1 MYTVPDDAGQE
12 RESDIDRHCGATPT
26 SASLTT
32 RTTSTCDAAAAR
44 PAQNMHPFAA
54 TLFVSVSASA
64 SAFVLPRGVRPRN
77 GRPISAAA
85 PNGIRAGANEDIGSI
100 DRVAVIGSGI
110 SGLSL
115 AIALRSLG
123 GLGGDTGKPP
133 MEIDIFDSRNT
144 LDEKAG
150 SGIQVT
156 GGLSAL
162 RKIDKDLQKEV
173 CESAL
178 PLRRVESKCSPW
190 VNWFG
195 EDGWKI
201 LELDVQKAIRDLAL
215 SEDDCGLV
223 TEDGEVLAYTILRG
237 TLQRIMLD
245 RLQREHGIE
254 VQFGKKLSGISFE
267 ESESEGISC
276 QFADGSRSGS
286 YDLVVGCDGIQSKV
300 KEYVERGKIESDGLA
315 SQSSIY
321 SGLRITFAIQENVKE
336 DIKEC
341 QFTQHFGDNAYAL
354 TSAYGAGKEARA
366 KGAFLV
372 YPDPDYIGPF
382 PRRRGED
389 SDRPDANADWT
400 QDNRIS
406 KDHVKECLDVL
417 GSARVAGNDVASII
431 EQSDRF
437 FDLGVYFHSPFSL
450 SGWSR
455 EVPRTPSKGLFAGPD
470 SKTGKFVV
478 VAGDAAHAM
487 PPFLGQGAN
496 QALQDSYTLA
506 SKIHAY
512 NCNVK
517 TDTGADVRTSLKEY
531 EQLRWLPTTSIT
543 IKAALLGYLEVGPS
557 LLSKFRDVFF
567 YVMGKAGVAKK
578 VFLSSANPKM

>member
-1 MYTVPDDAGQE
+1 MHQFAAIFFL
-12 RESDIDRHCGATPT
+12 S
-26 SASLTT
+26 
-32 RTTSTCDAAAAR
+32 AAA
-44 PAQNMHPFAA
+44 
-54 TLFVSVSASA
+54 A
-64 SAFVLPRGVRPRN
+64 SAFVFPIVPGN
-77 GRPISAAA
+77 GRQTRPTSAVA
-85 PNGIRAGANEDIGSI
+85 PHGLRAVVNDDIGSI

-123 GLGGDTGKPP
+123 GDTARPP
-133 MEIDIFDSRNT
+133 IEVDIFDSRSS

-156 GGLSAL
+156 GGLAAL
-162 RKIDKDLQKEV
+162 RKIDETLQEEV

-201 LELDVQKAIRDLAL
+201 LELDVQKAIRDFAS

-223 TEDGEVLAYTILRG
+223 TEDGDILAYTILRG
-237 TLQRIMLD
+237 TLQRILLE
-245 RLQREHGIE
+245 RLRSEHGIE
-254 VQFGKKLSGISFE
+254 VQFGKKLSGINFDDC
-267 ESESEGISC
+267 ESEGISC
-276 QFADGSRSGS
+276 QFADGSATGQ

-300 KEYVERGKIESDGLA
+300 KEYVERGKIESGGLA

-341 QFTQHFGDNAYAL
+341 QFTQHFGDSAYAL

-382 PRRRGED
+382 PRTRNED
-389 SDRPDANADWT
+389 DSASAVNVNTRPDENGDWT
-400 QDNRIS
+400 QDKRIS
-406 KDHVKECLDVL
+406 KDRITECLGVL
-417 GSARVAGNDVASII
+417 DSSGIPGNDVASII
-431 EQSDRF
+431 ERSDRF

-478 VAGDAAHAM
+478 VAGDAA
-487 PPFLGQGAN
+487 
-496 QALQDSYTLA
+496 
-506 SKIHAY
+506 
-512 NCNVK
+512 
-517 TDTGADVRTSLKEY
+517 RT
-531 EQLRWLPTTSIT
+531 
-543 IKAALLGYLEVGPS
+543 
-557 LLSKFRDVFF
+557 
-567 YVMGKAGVAKK
+567 
-578 VFLSSANPKM
+578 